1 MKHLLLLKGLLSQVC
16 PVLICLPEVAHKV
29 PAHFVFLWWDLL
41 HIGHGCYLLLES
53 NDWEGQSVLQ
63 NGKKKISSLP
73 SNQRKWNFL
82 DRTLVVKEIVCMIKE
97 IYMLEKK
104 TRSCCQRSITW
115 RYHNLYSHKK
125 VRNGHLY
132 LREQSH
138 VSGLKVN
145 NSSCRELYNYISKLN
160 HTGCFFSFSE

>member
-1 MKHLLLLKGLLSQVC
+1 LKHLLC

-29 PAHFVFLWWDLL
+29 PAHFVFLWWGLL
-41 HIGHGCYLLLES
+41 RTGHDCYLLLES

-63 NGKKKISSLP
+63 NGKRKKISS
-73 SNQRKWNFL
+73 STSKQRKQNETM
-82 DRTLVVKEIVCMIKE
+82 DRTLVVKEIVWIIEE
-97 IYMLEKK
+97 IYILEKK
-104 TRSCCQRSITW
+104 TRSCCQRSNTW

-132 LREQSH
+132 IREQSH

-145 NSSCRELYNYISKLN
+145 KL
-160 HTGCFFSFSE
+160 